1 MKILAIVIGLLVAVV
16 GLVGVVAPSY
26 ILEIGRSLLT
36 PMSLYGVAASRIGF
50 GVVLWLVAAN
60 SRLPTALRVIGIVI
74 ILAGVFTLFLGVE
87 RSGAILDWW
96 SDRGSLFMR
105 VSLAAPLVMGLF
117 IVYALTS
124 RRHAAA

>member
-1 MKILAIVIGLLVAVV
+1 MKILAIVIGLLIAAV

-36 PMSLYGVAASRIGF
+36 PMSLYGVAAFRIGF
-50 GVVLWLVAAN
+50 GVVLLLVAAN
-60 SRLPTALRVIGIVI
+60 SRLPTALRVFGIAI

-96 SDRGSLFMR
+96 SGQGPLFMR
-105 VSLAAPLVMGLF
+105 LSLAAPLVMGLF

-124 RRHAAA
+124 PRHAAA

>member
-1 MKILAIVIGLLVAVV
+1 MKILAIVIGLLIAAVC
-16 GLVGVVAPSY
+16 LVGVVAPSY

-36 PMSLYGVAASRIGF
+36 PMSLYGVAALRIGF
-50 GVVLWLVAAN
+50 GVVLLLVAAD
-60 SRLPTALRVIGIVI
+60 SRLPTALRVFGIAI

-96 SDRGSLFMR
+96 SGQGPLFMR
-105 VSLAAPLVMGLF
+105 FSLAVPLVMGLF

-124 RRHAAA
+124 PRRAAA